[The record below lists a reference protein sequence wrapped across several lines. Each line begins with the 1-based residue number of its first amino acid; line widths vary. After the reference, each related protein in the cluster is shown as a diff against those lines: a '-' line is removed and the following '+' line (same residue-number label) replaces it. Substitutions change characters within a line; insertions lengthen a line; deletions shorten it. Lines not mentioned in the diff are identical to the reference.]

1 MAAPFFG
8 LDVFTSNRFGGNPAA
23 VCLLDT
29 VADSAWM
36 QQVAAEFNQP
46 ATAFLWINESL
57 RQLRWFTPVQELP
70 LCGHATLATAHALYE
85 TGRASPDDPIDF
97 HTQSGVLTVW
107 RRDRRVWLDLPAVHL
122 AEASVPNEVLNALG
136 LEDAAWFGYSD
147 YEYVVQ
153 VDSPKQVE
161 DTRPDFS
168 RILSFP
174 VTRIAVTAPGGVGA
188 DFTSRVFVPAIGLNE
203 DQVTGSAHAVL
214 GPLWAAR
221 LGRNDLTAVQSSA
234 RRGELALTIA
244 GDRVHIGGNAV
255 IISHGDLVV

>member
-1 MAAPFFG
+1 LAAPFFG

-161 DTRPDFS
+161 DARPDFS

-174 VTRIAVTAPGGVGA
+174 VTRIAVTAPGGAGA